1 MACFTL
7 GYPCK
12 AMSLQTNSSKLQN
25 IILSAHL
32 DLKCCKSLITHRYN
46 SYERT
51 VNQSTS
57 SGKSQVNYMLGKKH
71 MKWWLRMRN
80 NEQHAQLTRP
90 PPVNDIV
97 GEFKNQ
103 ARFELGYAAL

>member
-1 MACFTL
+1 
-7 GYPCK
+7 
-12 AMSLQTNSSKLQN
+12 
-25 IILSAHL
+25 
-32 DLKCCKSLITHRYN
+32 
-46 SYERT
+46 
-51 VNQSTS
+51 
-57 SGKSQVNYMLGKKH
+57 MLGKKH